1 MSEPLKK
8 RKKAGVD
15 GFSQKKLDAGCVT
28 GCRQG
33 NRSDSGLQL
42 SRSHLLCLYKT
53 DINFNL
59 HRLTA
64 ENRKLLE

>member
-1 MSEPLKK
+1 MLAMSLV
-8 RKKAGVD
+8 AGRVIE
-15 GFSQKKLDAGCVT
+15 G
-28 GCRQG
+28 
-33 NRSDSGLQL
+33 DSGLQL